1 MLKYWLWLT
10 TLMPP
15 IKVAKL
21 MQRFATPEEV
31 FFAGEKEL
39 SALGFFTPEDIEMLS
54 KKSFDLAEHILEQ
67 CDIKNIGIITMQ
79 DAHYP
84 RRLRDI
90 DDPPGVLYIK
100 GSLSP
105 LSIEPAIGIVGTR
118 DATPYGLNAAAMFS
132 YNLAK
137 SGFIVIS
144 GMAKGIDTIGHQ
156 GALRANRPTVAVL
169 GCGADVIYPSEN
181 EPLYNDIINLGA
193 VITEFP
199 PGTRPLGTHFPR
211 RNRLISGLGV
221 GVLIIEAPLK
231 SGALITARVAQEQGR
246 DVFAVP
252 GAIDAPN
259 SVGCNKLI
267 RDFAALAAEPSD
279 ILSEYILQYP
289 VELGARHEA
298 PKLPVTE
305 PAKKLPPSVGAG
317 SARPIT
323 PKPIDAELTET
334 QAEIVKALRNGPLS
348 PDDICAAVE
357 IEMRKVLAELTM
369 LEIEGVIASNSAGI
383 YTLL

>member
-10 TLMPP
+10 ALMTPL
-15 IKVAKL
+15 KTAKL
-21 MQRFATPEEV
+21 MQRFATPEQV
-31 FFAGEKEL
+31 FFASKKEFL
-39 SALGFFTPEDIEMLS
+39 ELGFLATEDIELLS
-54 KKSFDLAEHILEQ
+54 KKSFDMSEHILEQ

-100 GSLSP
+100 GSLNA
-105 LSIEPAIGIVGTR
+105 LSIEPAVGIVGTR

-137 SGFIVIS
+137 SGLVIIS
-144 GMAKGIDTIGHQ
+144 GLAKGIDTIAHQ

-169 GCGADVIYPSEN
+169 GCGADVVYPSEN

-199 PGTRPLGTHFPR
+199 PGTRPLGAHFPK
-211 RNRLISGLGV
+211 RNRLISGLSV
-221 GVLIIEAPLK
+221 GVLIVEAPLK

-259 SVGCNKLI
+259 SVGCNRLI
-267 RDFAALAAEPSD
+267 RDFAVLASEPSD

-289 VELGARHEA
+289 VELGARRET
-298 PKLPVTE
+298 PKLPKAE
-305 PAKKLPPSVGAG
+305 PHKGEPRSSAGAHCAPPQAAIS
-317 SARPIT
+317 
-323 PKPIDAELTET
+323 AELTDT
-334 QAEIVKALRNGPLS
+334 QAAIVKILRKGPLS
-348 PDDICAAVE
+348 PDDICAALE
-357 IEMRKVLAELTM
+357 IEMREVLSELTM
-369 LEIEGVIASNSAGI
+369 LEIEGAVVSNSAGI
-383 YTLL
+383 YSI